1 MSIVQ
6 RLFQFRLN
14 GRFAALLALTL
25 AALILLPAV
34 ALANSPPDTPASVTV
49 TRTKH
54 NLTGYDTL
62 NISGYGVTG
71 ASKYHITYS
80 SDGGNSW
87 TLIRDNVD
95 DRGVSIGDQDANATF
110 IVAVRAGNQYGW
122 SGWRNSAPIA
132 PDGSTAPPAAP
143 GTISL
148 SRTDGELTASWAEVA
163 SASKYHVTYSSNNGG
178 SWNAAYCGDNCSTAA
193 TISVDN
199 QKTYIVAVRAGNDS
213 GWSGWTQSA
222 ASGPF
227 GPQTPATPGPITVT
241 RADGTLTATWNAVAN
256 ADYYHINYSTDNKN
270 SWQTYSSNYNQT
282 TITRNVDNSKTYY
295 IAVRAGT
302 VTSNGTLWSG
312 WRVSEASGPFG
323 PQPPATPAS
332 VSVSRANGT
341 LTASGYGV
349 SNATKYHI
357 TYSADGGNSWNA
369 APCGNNCTGGASV
382 TISGV
387 DNAKPYIVAVR
398 AGNTGGWSGWRNSA
412 AIAPSHPPAPPAQ
425 VTFVRDC
432 GGFSTSWT
440 PSPGATGYDVSTSIN
455 NRKSW
460 QRALSD
466 VSHNSWIF
474 GVWKK
479 HKTYHIA
486 VRARNSAGES
496 GWTNSAAAH
505 PPSRE
510 VSSLRAVTSTTHG
523 TAGGSI
529 TTSWNA
535 GQCASGYNVNYR
547 ADGGQWQRIQ
557 SGVSGTTHT
566 GTVSST
572 GGYTVAVQAIDSQ
585 ATSQWRNLRVDGW
598 LTASGIS
605 GSGATLTLAGHSGD
619 WYVKKT
625 SPTPAGTCSAA
636 ISGSTHDLTGLSP
649 IETYTYSAYSDSSC
663 ATLLATA
670 AFTTSG
676 VSVSNMSE
684 ASDGI
689 GIGVLATNTSA
700 NGFTTG
706 DHSSGYTLDRVVI
719 KFRDASA
726 APGTFAA
733 AIHAA
738 SGGNPATSAT
748 YTLSGSSTPTT
759 AGDYAYTCSGTCSLN
774 KETTY
779 FLVLSGTSPNHSTGF
794 YKWDTTVSASET
806 NTPSNAGWSIANQA
820 KKKSGNT
827 WTDETDLF
835 SGMFEVIASENP
847 TLSAGSVTTSGAMLT
862 IAGHTGDW
870 YYKADKAPDSTCS
883 SSAVTGMTKTLTGLS
898 PFETYTYS
906 AYSDS
911 SCATLLATAAAF
923 TTGGV
928 SVSNLGETSD
938 GIGVGVLAT
947 NTSANGFTTGDHDD
961 GYTLDRVVIKF
972 RDASAAPDTFAAA
985 IHAASGGNPATSATY
1000 TLSGSST
1007 PTTAGDYAYTC
1018 SGTCSLNK
1026 ETTYF
1031 LVLSG
1036 TSPNHSTGFYKWDTT
1051 VSANETNTPS
1061 NAGWSIAN
1069 QAKKKSGNTWT
1080 DETSVFSGMFEV
1092 VATEK

>member
-1 MSIVQ
+1 MTTCP
-6 RLFQFRLN
+6 
-14 GRFAALLALTL
+14 AAAS
-25 AALILLPAV
+25 A
-34 ALANSPPDTPASVTV
+34 SPRPTP
-49 TRTKH
+49 TK
-54 NLTGYDTL
+54 
-62 NISGYGVTG
+62 
-71 ASKYHITYS
+71 TY
-80 SDGGNSW
+80 
-87 TLIRDNVD
+87 
-95 DRGVSIGDQDANATF
+95 
-110 IVAVRAGNQYGW
+110 IVAIRAGNQYGW

-143 GTISL
+143 GAIGV
-148 SRTDGELTASWAEVA
+148 SRESGTLTASWTEVA
-163 SASKYHVTYSSNNGG
+163 SASKYHVTSSSNNGG
-178 SWNAAYCGDNCSTAA
+178 SWSAAPCGNNCSNAVTLNNL
-193 TISVDN
+193 DN
-199 QKTYIVAVRAGNDS
+199 AKTYIVAVRAGNDS

-227 GPQTPATPGPITVT
+227 GPQTPATPGTITVT

-270 SWQTYSSNYNQT
+270 SWQTYSSSYNQT
-282 TITRNVDNSKTYY
+282 TTTITAHNSKTYY
-295 IAVRAGT
+295 IAIRAGKA
-302 VTSNGTLWSG
+302 TSNDTLWSG
-312 WRVSEASGPFG
+312 WRNSAASAPFG
-323 PQPPATPAS
+323 PQPPSTPS
-332 VSVSRANGT
+332 TVTVTRANGT

-349 SNATKYHI
+349 SGATKYHI
-357 TYSADGGNSWNA
+357 TYSSNNGGSWNA
-369 APCGNNCTGGASV
+369 ADCGNNCAGASV

-387 DNAKPYIVAVR
+387 DNAKSYIVAVR

-412 AIAPSHPPAPPAQ
+412 ARGPTQPPAPPAQ

-432 GGFSTSWT
+432 GGFSVSWT

-460 QRALSD
+460 QRALSN

-479 HKTYHIA
+479 HKTYNIA

-566 GTVSST
+566 GTVSGT
-572 GGYTVAVQAIDSQ
+572 GGYTVAVQAVDSQ
-585 ATSQWRNLRVDGW
+585 GTSQWRNLRVDGW
-598 LTASGIS
+598 LTASGITA
-605 GSGATLTLAGHSGD
+605 SGATLTLAGHSGD

-636 ISGSTHDLTGLSP
+636 ISGSTHDLTGLLP
-649 IETYTYSAYSDSSC
+649 VETYTYSAYSDSSC
-663 ATLLATA
+663 NTLLATA

-684 ASDGI
+684 TSDGS
-689 GIGVLATNTSA
+689 GLGVHA
-700 NGFTTG
+700 NDLEANAFTTG

-719 KFRDASA
+719 KFRTTLAPASVF
-726 APGTFAA
+726 TA

-738 SGGNPATSAT
+738 SSGSPAASAT
-748 YTLSGSSTPTT
+748 YTLSGNSAPAT
-759 AGDYAYTCSGTCSLN
+759 AGDYAYTCTGTCSLD

-779 FLVLSGTSPNHSTGF
+779 FLVLSGTSPSYSIGYHLTDATNS
-794 YKWDTTVSASET
+794 DNET
-806 NTPSNAGWSIANQA
+806 NTPSDAGWSIANRA
-820 KKKSGNT
+820 KYKSSNT
-827 WTDETDLF
+827 WQDETFDA
-835 SGMFEVIASENP
+835 SVMFEVIATENA
-847 TLSAGSVTTSGAMLT
+847 TLSAGSITASGATLT
-862 IAGHTGDW
+862 IANHSGDW
-870 YYKADKAPDSTCS
+870 YYKADKAPDNTCS
-883 SSAVTGMTKTLTGLS
+883 SSAVTGTTKTLTGLS
-898 PFETYTYS
+898 PVETYTYS
-906 AYSDS
+906 AYSAS
-911 SCATLLATAAAF
+911 GCADANLLATAAAF

-928 SVSNLGETSD
+928 SVSNLSETSD
-938 GIGVGVLAT
+938 GSGLGVH
-947 NTSANGFTTGDHDD
+947 ANDLEANAFTTGDHSS

-972 RDASAAPDTFAAA
+972 RATLAPASVFTAA
-985 IHAASGGNPATSATY
+985 IHAASSGSPAASATY
-1000 TLSGSST
+1000 TLSGNSA
-1007 PTTAGDYAYTC
+1007 PATAGDYAYTC
-1018 SGTCSLNK
+1018 TGTCSLDK

-1036 TSPNHSTGFYKWDTT
+1036 TSPSYSIGYHLTDATNSD
-1051 VSANETNTPS
+1051 NETNTPS
-1061 NAGWSIAN
+1061 DAGWSIAN
-1069 QAKKKSGNTWT
+1069 RAKYKSSNTWQ
-1080 DETSVFSGMFEV
+1080 DETFDASVMFEV